1 MFRAHIIVYSKH
13 GTRYAKS
20 IIQNSDITMLLV
32 FHDQKQ
38 TKIAGDGLMTP
49 YLAASHSIGFLEEMC
64 GAHFHWNGEIPN
76 MKVEQKSKIWSSL
89 PVINIL
95 TCLKNMLVV

>member
-1 MFRAHIIVYSKH
+1 
-13 GTRYAKS
+13 
-20 IIQNSDITMLLV
+20 MLLV

-49 YLAASHSIGFLEEMC
+49 YLAAWHSIGFLEEMC
-64 GAHFHWNGEIPN
+64 GVHFHWNGEIPN
-76 MKVEQKSKIWSSL
+76 MKAEQKSKIWFSL

-95 TCLKNMLVV
+95 TCLKICWLCDTCVAFICRIITNIPVNTKSG